1 MDITTL
7 DTKHSSRSD
16 RYKVVPTKII
26 ASKFKELGFVVDSY
40 QEARVRKD
48 ITRRG
53 HQKHLVRLSHPELL
67 STGHS
72 DVKLQLLVTNAHD
85 GSSSFKMQLGFFRL
99 VCSNGLIVGETFETI
114 KLRHSGMI
122 LEEVDSAIERMVAQT
137 KKLDAAITALKTK
150 KLEESQVKL
159 FIEEAVKLRGK
170 KVSDVAIAPRREE
183 DSDFTNLFQLYNAV
197 QESLVNGG
205 DEYTNALGRRRV
217 MRSVNNIAKLTQLNE
232 QLFDLAMRYA
242 A

>member
-26 ASKFKELGFVVDSY
+26 ASKFKEMGFVVDSY

-217 MRSVNNIAKLTQLNE
+217 MRRVSNIAKLTQLNE

>member
-7 DTKHSSRSD
+7 DTKHSSRSE
-16 RYKVVPTKII
+16 RYKVVPTKLI
-26 ASKFKELGFVVDSY
+26 AGKFKELGFVVDSY

-48 ITRRG
+48 STRRG

-67 STGHS
+67 STNHK
-72 DVKLQLLVTNAHD
+72 DVRLQLLVTNAHD

-137 KKLDAAITALKTK
+137 KKLDAAITALKMK

>member
-1 MDITTL
+1 MEITTL
-7 DTKHSSRSD
+7 DSKHSSRSD
-16 RYKVVPTKII
+16 RYKVVPTKLI

-48 ITRRG
+48 STRIG

-67 STGHS
+67 SSSHK

-114 KLRHSGMI
+114 RLRHSGTI
-122 LEEVDSAIERMVAQT
+122 LEEVDAAIERMVAQT

-150 KLEESQVKL
+150 KLDQSQVKS

-170 KVSDVAIAPRREE
+170 SVADVAVAARRPE
-183 DSDFTNLFQLYNAV
+183 DNDFSNLFQLYNAV

-217 MRSVNNIAKLTQLNE
+217 MRRISNIGKLTEVNE
-232 QLFDLAMRYA
+232 RLFDLAMRYA

>member
-217 MRSVNNIAKLTQLNE
+217 MRRVSNIAKLTQLNE

>member
-7 DTKHSSRSD
+7 DTKHSSRSE
-16 RYKVVPTKII
+16 RYKVVPTKTI
-26 ASKFKELGFVVDSY
+26 ASKFKELGFVVDDY

-48 ITRRG
+48 LTRLG
-53 HQKHLVRLSHPELL
+53 HQKHLVRLSHPKLL
-67 STGHS
+67 ATDHS

-85 GSSSFKMQLGFFRL
+85 GSSSFKMQLGFFRF
-99 VCSNGLIVGETFETI
+99 VCSNGLVVGETFETI
-114 KLRHSGMI
+114 RLRHSGTI
-122 LEEVDSAIERMVAQT
+122 LEEIDGAVERIVAQT
-137 KKLDAAITALKTK
+137 KKLDAAITALKQK
-150 KLEESQVKL
+150 KLDESKVKS
-159 FIEEAVKLRGK
+159 FIEEAVKLRGPS
-170 KVSDVAIAPRREE
+170 VSGIEIAPRREE
-183 DSDFTNLFQLYNAV
+183 DGDFSNLFQLYNAV

-217 MRSVNNIAKLTQLNE
+217 MRRVSNIQKLTAINE